1 MRDIIILKRLVND
14 YDYCTRYVWDEIE
27 RNQLKEEIQHML
39 DNINRGIL
47 NKNDKKF
54 ITNLEKRLIVR
65 KKV

>member
-27 RNQLKEEIQHML
+27 RNQLKEEITHML
-39 DNINRGIL
+39 GHMNRSIL

-54 ITNLEKRLIVR
+54 ITNLENKLI
-65 KKV
+65 KK